1 MGSLIVPTLRV
12 GMHPVT
18 LCVTF
23 NSRTRSVPG
32 GVPTQSVGTI
42 TVIVQ
47 KPY

>member
-1 MGSLIVPTLRV
+1 
-12 GMHPVT
+12 MHPVT

-23 NSRTRSVPG
+23 NSGTRSVPG
-32 GVPTQSVGTI
+32 DVPTLCVGTI

>member
-1 MGSLIVPTLRV
+1 MIIPTLCV

-23 NSRTRSVPG
+23 KSGTRSVLG
-32 GVPTQSVGTI
+32 GVPTQSMGTI